1 MTKRTFEVE
10 FFWKIREWVEVAAT
24 SPRQALRLA
33 HTLRDSGE
41 ADTDDSYYEH
51 LGTKVRE
58 LHNDGSNG
66 RVWCEDVEPIE
77 PDEEECEVIS

>member
-33 HTLRDSGE
+33 HTLRDSRMILIMSTLARKCASFITMVPTVVGG
-41 ADTDDSYYEH
+41 ARTWSPSSP
-51 LGTKVRE
+51 TRKSAR
-58 LHNDGSNG
+58 
-66 RVWCEDVEPIE
+66 
-77 PDEEECEVIS
+77 